1 MADMAQAPRDF
12 YSIVVAGAMN
22 PALHHPG
29 WYKSQNFIDQQE
41 QDFALT
47 AKPLVVTSQFSN
59 FAAPEFTIVC
69 LPDRWEIQTVKSQ
82 AMDRILSVACA
93 VFEAL
98 QHTPV
103 GAYGFNFLTN
113 REVGVSKAGQTL
125 AEVLAR
131 LPFGFPVTED
141 AEGEISFITTH
152 EKQKMTVTVSKSILG
167 DNFASIRFNAHH
179 EITATKDTIF
189 DLTPMLRRDFWP
201 DFQKAEAYFHSVAS
215 GFRSLKGAHAG
226 RN

>member
-1 MADMAQAPRDF
+1 MADMAKIPRDF

-41 QDFALT
+41 QDSAVTAL
-47 AKPLVVTSQFSN
+47 PLVTTPQFSN
-59 FAAPEFTIVC
+59 FVAPEFTIVC

-103 GAYGFNFLTN
+103 GAYGFNFITN
-113 REVGVSKAGQTL
+113 REVGVPKPGQSL
-125 AEVLAR
+125 AEALAR
-131 LPFGFPVTED
+131 LPFGFSATED
-141 AEGEISFITTH
+141 TEGEISFTTKG
-152 EKQKMTVTVSKSILG
+152 EKQRITLAVSKSLLG
-167 DNFASIRFNAHH
+167 DSLALIRFNAHH
-179 EITATKDTIF
+179 EITAPKDTIF
-189 DLTPMLRRDFWP
+189 DLTPMLRRDFGP
-201 DFQKAEAYFHSVAS
+201 DFQRAQAYFHSVAS
-215 GFRSLKGAHAG
+215 GFPSLRGAHAG
-226 RN
+226 RD